1 MEDSWINN
9 FGRGFKK
16 GLSDVMQGAMHPIKT
31 WQAFAKDVSGDYAP
45 TMNTNAQK
53 ETVAINSQP
62 DPLAY
67 DTYEKY
73 AEAAR
78 KVNHGYAMPKNVW
91 DGMKAGSITMP
102 DTQTENSTKN
112 TDTKKQATSTTAQN
126 TDNSKQVAS
135 VEKHKAPAISPQ
147 KIYTSATVFPQ
158 AKEQV
163 PETWQDRI
171 RNAKA
176 TDDDIVTAFK
186 EWNAGNYT
194 PGPKTIEAFKAAGLM
209 PTNTLNTTVQS
220 ITEQSPAVNTQTATQ
235 PSKKE
240 TAPAN
245 KVVNQ
250 QIPQPVVTAAT
261 PVKQSNAEVF
271 DIDSA
276 RALKK
281 RYYDAYNAYDEAYR
295 KQSETRGNAYTEKQL
310 NELYNNYMQTL
321 KEYRDMKKSA
331 AYKQYRDMQ
340 KAELKRAKQ
349 KYASGRL

>member
-45 TMNTNAQK
+45 TMNTATQK

-78 KVNHGYAMPKNVW
+78 KANHGYAMPKNVW
-91 DGMKAGSITMP
+91 DGMKAGSINMP
-102 DTQTENSTKN
+102 DTQAESSTKN
-112 TDTKKQATSTTAQN
+112 TDNKKQTASTEEHKTS
-126 TDNSKQVAS
+126 S
-135 VEKHKAPAISPQ
+135 ISPQ
-147 KIYTSATVFPQ
+147 KIYTSATVLPQ

-176 TDDDIVTAFK
+176 TDDDIITAFK

-220 ITEQSPAVNTQTATQ
+220 ITEQPPAVNTQTATQ

-240 TAPAN
+240 TMTAN
-245 KVVNQ
+245 NAVNQ
-250 QIPQPVVTAAT
+250 QIPQHVATAAT

-271 DIDSA
+271 DIDNA

-281 RYYDAYNAYDEAYR
+281 RYYDAYNAYDTAYR
-295 KQSETRGNAYTEKQL
+295 KQNETRGNAYTEKQL

-340 KAELKRAKQ
+340 KAELKQAKQ